1 MFSFF
6 KKDKQKVK
14 EPKAEINVSL
24 TSEQI
29 VEIEQSIQ
37 QLQQQIANSDDAKLL
52 AVLNE
57 KTGILYHQ
65 LERIDLAIEYL
76 EISLQHKKSIGEGYK
91 ILMSLYNLKRAE
103 AATNGSMADIDFWM
117 NKMDSMRNIAKQV
130 TILRD

>member
-57 KTGILYHQ
+57 KTGMLYHQ

-91 ILMSLYNLKRAE
+91 VLMSLYNLKRAE

>member
-6 KKDKQKVK
+6 RKNKPKVEESK
-14 EPKAEINVSL
+14 TEIKASL

-29 VEIEQSIQ
+29 VQIEQSIQ

-57 KTGILYHQ
+57 KTGMLYHQ

>member
-1 MFSFF
+1 MISFF
-6 KKDKQKVK
+6 KKNKQKVK
-14 EPKAEINVSL
+14 EPNTEIKASL

-57 KTGILYHQ
+57 KTGMLYHQ

-91 ILMSLYNLKRAE
+91 ILMNLYNLKRAE

>member
-6 KKDKQKVK
+6 KKNKQKVK
-14 EPKAEINVSL
+14 EPEAEINASL

-57 KTGILYHQ
+57 KTGMLYHQ

>member
-6 KKDKQKVK
+6 RKNKPKVE
-14 EPKAEINVSL
+14 EPKTEIKASL

-29 VEIEQSIQ
+29 VQIEQSIQ

-57 KTGILYHQ
+57 KTGMLYYQ

-103 AATNGSMADIDFWM
+103 AATHGSMADIDFWL

>member
-6 KKDKQKVK
+6 KKNKQKIK
-14 EPKAEINVSL
+14 EPKTEIKASL

-29 VEIEQSIQ
+29 VQIEQSIQ
-37 QLQQQIANSDDAKLL
+37 QLQQQIANSDDVKLL

-57 KTGILYHQ
+57 KTGMLYHQ

>member
-1 MFSFF
+1 MISFF
-6 KKDKQKVK
+6 KKNKQKVK
-14 EPKAEINVSL
+14 EPNTEIKASL

-57 KTGILYHQ
+57 KTGMLYHQ

>member
-6 KKDKQKVK
+6 KKNKQKVK
-14 EPKAEINVSL
+14 KPKAEINASL

-57 KTGILYHQ
+57 KTGMLYHQ

>member
-6 KKDKQKVK
+6 KKNKQKVK
-14 EPKAEINVSL
+14 EPNTEIKASL

-57 KTGILYHQ
+57 KTGMLYHQ

>member
-6 KKDKQKVK
+6 KKNKQKVK
-14 EPKAEINVSL
+14 EPKAEINASL

-57 KTGILYHQ
+57 KTGMLYHQ

-91 ILMSLYNLKRAE
+91 NLMSLYNLKRAE
-103 AATNGSMADIDFWM
+103 AATNGSMADIDYWM

>member
-6 KKDKQKVK
+6 KKNKQKVK
-14 EPKAEINVSL
+14 EPKAEINASL

-57 KTGILYHQ
+57 KTGMLYHQ

-91 ILMSLYNLKRAE
+91 ILMNLYNLKRAE

>member
-6 KKDKQKVK
+6 KKNKQKVK
-14 EPKAEINVSL
+14 EPEAEINASL

-37 QLQQQIANSDDAKLL
+37 QLQQQIANSNDAKLL

-57 KTGILYHQ
+57 KTGMLYHQ

-91 ILMSLYNLKRAE
+91 ILMNLYNLKRAE

>member
-1 MFSFF
+1 MISFF
-6 KKDKQKVK
+6 KKNKQKVK
-14 EPKAEINVSL
+14 EPNTEIKASL

-37 QLQQQIANSDDAKLL
+37 QLQQQIANSDDTKLL

-57 KTGILYHQ
+57 KTGMLYHQ

-91 ILMSLYNLKRAE
+91 ILMNLYNLKRAE

>member
-6 KKDKQKVK
+6 KKNKQKVK
-14 EPKAEINVSL
+14 EPNTEIKASL

-37 QLQQQIANSDDAKLL
+37 QLQQQIANSNDAKLL

>member
-6 KKDKQKVK
+6 RKNKLKVE
-14 EPKAEINVSL
+14 EPKTEIKASL

-29 VEIEQSIQ
+29 VQIEQSIQ

-57 KTGILYHQ
+57 KTGMLYHQ

>member
-57 KTGILYHQ
+57 KTGMLYHQ

>member
-6 KKDKQKVK
+6 KKNKQKVK
-14 EPKAEINVSL
+14 EPKAEINASL

-37 QLQQQIANSDDAKLL
+37 QLQQQIANSNDAKLL

-57 KTGILYHQ
+57 KTGMLYHQ

-91 ILMSLYNLKRAE
+91 ILMNLYNLKRAE

>member
-6 KKDKQKVK
+6 KKNKQKVK
-14 EPKAEINVSL
+14 EPNTEINASL

-57 KTGILYHQ
+57 KTGMLYHQ

>member
-6 KKDKQKVK
+6 KKNKQKVK
-14 EPKAEINVSL
+14 EPNTEIKASL

-37 QLQQQIANSDDAKLL
+37 QLQQQIANSNDAKLL

-91 ILMSLYNLKRAE
+91 ILMNLYNLKRAE

-117 NKMDSMRNIAKQV
+117 NKMNSMRNIAKQV

>member
-6 KKDKQKVK
+6 KKNKQKVK
-14 EPKAEINVSL
+14 EPKAEINASL

-57 KTGILYHQ
+57 KTGMLYHQ

-91 ILMSLYNLKRAE
+91 NLMSLYNLKRAE

>member
-6 KKDKQKVK
+6 KKNKQKVK
-14 EPKAEINVSL
+14 EPNTEIKASL

-37 QLQQQIANSDDAKLL
+37 QLQQQIANSNDAKLL

-57 KTGILYHQ
+57 KTGMLYHQ

-91 ILMSLYNLKRAE
+91 ILMNLYNLKRAE

>member
-1 MFSFF
+1 MISFF
-6 KKDKQKVK
+6 KKNKQKVK
-14 EPKAEINVSL
+14 EPKTEIKASL

-57 KTGILYHQ
+57 KTGMLYHQ

>member
-6 KKDKQKVK
+6 KKNKQKVK
-14 EPKAEINVSL
+14 EPKAEINASL

-57 KTGILYHQ
+57 KTGMLYHQ

-76 EISLQHKKSIGEGYK
+76 EISLQHKKSIGESYK

>member
-1 MFSFF
+1 
-6 KKDKQKVK
+6 
-14 EPKAEINVSL
+14 
-24 TSEQI
+24 
-29 VEIEQSIQ
+29 IEQSIQ

-57 KTGILYHQ
+57 KTGMLYHQ

-103 AATNGSMADIDFWM
+103 AATHGSMADIDFWL

>member
-6 KKDKQKVK
+6 KKNKQKIK
-14 EPKAEINVSL
+14 EPKTEIKASL

-29 VEIEQSIQ
+29 VQIEQSIQ
-37 QLQQQIANSDDAKLL
+37 QLQQQIANSDDVKLL

-57 KTGILYHQ
+57 KTGMLYHQ

-91 ILMSLYNLKRAE
+91 NLMSLYNLKRAE

>member
-6 KKDKQKVK
+6 KKNKQKVK
-14 EPKAEINVSL
+14 EPKAEINASL

-29 VEIEQSIQ
+29 VEIEKSIQ

-57 KTGILYHQ
+57 KTGMLYHQ

>member
-6 KKDKQKVK
+6 KKNKQKVK
-14 EPKAEINVSL
+14 EPKAEINASL

-37 QLQQQIANSDDAKLL
+37 KLQQQIANSDDAKLL

-57 KTGILYHQ
+57 KTGMLYHQ

-103 AATNGSMADIDFWM
+103 AATNGSMADIDYWM

>member
-6 KKDKQKVK
+6 IKNKLKVE
-14 EPKAEINVSL
+14 EPKTEIKASL

-29 VEIEQSIQ
+29 VQIEQSIQ

-57 KTGILYHQ
+57 KTGMLYHQ

>member
-6 KKDKQKVK
+6 KKNKQKVK
-14 EPKAEINVSL
+14 EPKTEINASL

-37 QLQQQIANSDDAKLL
+37 QLQQQIANSNDAKLL

-57 KTGILYHQ
+57 KTGMLYHQ

>member
-6 KKDKQKVK
+6 RKNKPKVE
-14 EPKAEINVSL
+14 EPKTEIKASL

-29 VEIEQSIQ
+29 VQIEQSIQ

-57 KTGILYHQ
+57 KTGMLYHQ

-91 ILMSLYNLKRAE
+91 ILMNLYNLKRTE

>member
-1 MFSFF
+1 MISFF
-6 KKDKQKVK
+6 KKNKQKVK
-14 EPKAEINVSL
+14 EPNTEIKSSL

-57 KTGILYHQ
+57 KTGMLYHQ

-91 ILMSLYNLKRAE
+91 ILMNLYNLKRAE

>member
-6 KKDKQKVK
+6 KKNKQKVK

>member
-6 KKDKQKVK
+6 KKNKQKVK
-14 EPKAEINVSL
+14 EPKAEINASL

-37 QLQQQIANSDDAKLL
+37 QLKQQIANSDDAKLL

-57 KTGILYHQ
+57 KTGMLYHQ

>member
-6 KKDKQKVK
+6 RKNKPKVE
-14 EPKAEINVSL
+14 EPKTEIKASL

-29 VEIEQSIQ
+29 VQIEQSIQ
-37 QLQQQIANSDDAKLL
+37 QLQQQITNSDDAKLL
-52 AVLNE
+52 AVLYE
-57 KTGILYHQ
+57 KTGMLYYQ

-103 AATNGSMADIDFWM
+103 AATNGSMADIDFWL

>member
-6 KKDKQKVK
+6 KKNKQKVK
-14 EPKAEINVSL
+14 EPNTEIKASL

-37 QLQQQIANSDDAKLL
+37 QLQQQIANSNDAKLL

-91 ILMSLYNLKRAE
+91 ILMNLYNLKRAE

>member
-6 KKDKQKVK
+6 KKNKQKVK
-14 EPKAEINVSL
+14 EPSTEIKASL

-37 QLQQQIANSDDAKLL
+37 QLQQQIANSNDAKLL

-57 KTGILYHQ
+57 KTGMLYHQ

-76 EISLQHKKSIGEGYK
+76 EISLQRKKSIGEGYK
-91 ILMSLYNLKRAE
+91 ILMNLYNLKRAE

>member
-6 KKDKQKVK
+6 RKNKPKVE
-14 EPKAEINVSL
+14 EPKTEIKASL

-29 VEIEQSIQ
+29 VQIEQSIQ

-57 KTGILYHQ
+57 KTGMLYHQ

>member
-6 KKDKQKVK
+6 KKNKQKVK
-14 EPKAEINVSL
+14 DPKAEINASL

-37 QLQQQIANSDDAKLL
+37 KLQQQIANSDDAKLL

-57 KTGILYHQ
+57 KTGMLYHQ